1 MKFLRTYSSR
11 SSFGFSFQFSNK
23 WNEIATFILSD
34 SSSLM
39 SCSRFRISLDSS
51 TLLDWKLPFWP
62 LLQII
67 TYDPTRGGVSV
78 VTEKGDITR
87 SFLLVQEAKPSD
99 SGRYTCNP
107 SNAQSKS
114 ITVHVLNGE
123 WFRLNWKPPFCPT
136 RYQIWMTIL
145 VVDEQFFVI
154 GSLASIGSLKRTQIN
169 KRRRVS
175 AKTRNF
181 FCRTN

>member
-1 MKFLRTYSSR
+1 MRFPRTR
-11 SSFGFSFQFSNK
+11 SSCFQLSVVK
-23 WNEIATFILSD
+23 QMKRQIATFVLSD

-39 SCSRFRISLDSS
+39 SCSRFRISFDSS

-123 WFRLNWKPPFCPT
+123 WFRLNCKPSFLPPDS
-136 RYQIWMTIL
+136 L
-145 VVDEQFFVI
+145 SNLNDDI
-154 GSLASIGSLKRTQIN
+154 G
-169 KRRRVS
+169 RRRTVF
-175 AKTRNF
+175 R
-181 FCRTN
+181 